1 MFLGFVLVHEYI
13 YHIFLFFFVER
24 LELIHDIIKKN
35 PAVRFNDVMRIS
47 KLKNGTLTHY
57 ISKLENMDKISV
69 ERTPRITRF
78 YDKSVP
84 KKEAEIC
91 KYLTRPTIKHI
102 LVLLVQEKTLTF
114 PQIKKTVNKSDAT
127 VSVCLSILFKAGM
140 IEKAYDIPSNKYSLK
155 NPILI
160 KGVLDVYFPDVASRL
175 IDNTIELFDF

>member
-1 MFLGFVLVHEYI
+1 MNI
-13 YHIFLFFFVER
+13 YTTYFYFFFVER

-91 KYLTRPTIKHI
+91 KQLTRPTVKHI
-102 LVLLVQEKTLTF
+102 IMLLLREKVMTHTEIGNSL
-114 PQIKKTVNKSDAT
+114 KKSPAT
-127 VSVCLSILFKAGM
+127 ISVCLSELFM
-140 IEKAYDIPSNKYSLK
+140 NNIIEKTYDIPSNKYSLK
-155 NPILI
+155 NPTLI
-160 KGVLDVYFPDVASRL
+160 RGVLNVYYPDISARL
-175 IDNTIELFDF
+175 IDNTMQLLDF